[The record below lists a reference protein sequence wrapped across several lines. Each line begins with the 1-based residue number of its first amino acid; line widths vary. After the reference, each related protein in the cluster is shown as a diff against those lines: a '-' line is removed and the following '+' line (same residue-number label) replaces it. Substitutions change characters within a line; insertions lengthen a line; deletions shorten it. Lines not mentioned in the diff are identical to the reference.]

1 MDSIIKRYHQAL
13 VRALCVRLQRTGR
26 KTGRAFAPVVGRDR
40 AMIASFVSS
49 ADERNNHGE
58 V

>member
-13 VRALCVRLQRTGR
+13 GALCVRLQRTGR

-40 AMIASFVSS
+40 AMIASFVSF